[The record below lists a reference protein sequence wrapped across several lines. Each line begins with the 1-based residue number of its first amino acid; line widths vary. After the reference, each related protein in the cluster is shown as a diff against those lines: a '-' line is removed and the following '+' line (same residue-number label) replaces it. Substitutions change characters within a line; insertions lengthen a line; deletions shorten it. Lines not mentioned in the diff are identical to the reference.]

1 MIPRSLL
8 RARLAPLLRR
18 NVPHRTLIAAPR
30 AGSGPLMERRP
41 DRALPAISSSRR
53 WILPTTL
60 FLSIITLSTLAIFNY
75 QKSSSSVVNSTLYAL
90 RTHKE
95 AREALGDE
103 IYFAHKVPWVWG
115 TIDQLHGRIDIR
127 FMVKGRRQ
135 RGEMRFRSIRKGR
148 RGYFETLEWS
158 LKTEDGKVIELL
170 KPDAPD
176 PFRAVEEQGGT
187 MAEETI

>member
-8 RARLAPLLRR
+8 RARFRPSLPFRQHA
-18 NVPHRTLIAAPR
+18 PHRTLIAAPR

-41 DRALPAISSSRR
+41 DRALPAISS
-53 WILPTTL
+53 PGAL

-103 IYFAHKVPWVWG
+103 IYFARKVPWVWG

-127 FMVKGRRQ
+127 FM
-135 RGEMRFRSIRKGR
+135 
-148 RGYFETLEWS
+148 FETLEWS
-158 LKTEDGKVIELL
+158 LKTEDGRVIELL
-170 KPDAPD
+170 KHDAPD
-176 PFRAVEEQGGT
+176 PFRAVEDQGGT

>member
-103 IYFAHKVPWVWG
+103 IYFARKVPWVWG

-148 RGYFETLEWS
+148 RGYVSWS
-158 LKTEDGKVIELL
+158 WCDIGERMLIQGVTVRDAGVESEDRGWEG
-170 KPDAPD
+170 D
-176 PFRAVEEQGGT
+176 
-187 MAEETI
+187 